1 MPYSRNSDL
10 PKAVR
15 QTVPEEKH
23 TQFRRVF
30 NSVYDDTKN
39 EQRAFQAA
47 WSAVGKLDV
56 EKGLMDSLRQKATEF
71 NEKYGKKHGRVTA
84 AKLKTVYDRGVGAY
98 KTNPTSVRPNVS
110 SKEQWAHAR
119 VNSFLRIMRGAKSA
133 THDKDLL
140 PKKDK
145 MLKAQYANDVFTTEM
160 EARSR
165 SMDMGLGGAIH
176 VHEYNGQAVYM
187 PAINHNEYLDY
198 YEDLAEQNE
207 ELMGVD
213 YPEGEEGHSVD
224 RLEAL
229 RVIVQEIMKEEFAK
243 AEYQG
248 EKVTLNKPRR
258 LTEGNKKF
266 EVFVMDGDKVKR
278 VTFGDPNM
286 EIRRDDPKARSN
298 FRSRHSCDTA
308 TDKTSARYWSCR
320 MWESDTTVSEL
331 TKSIEGT
338 ILKADEE
345 QRMVYGWASVVT
357 EKGEPVV
364 DRQGDVIEP
373 DTLVRAV
380 NKFMEHVRVGKEM
393 HKGDQIGAV
402 IHSMPI
408 TKEIGE
414 SLGIQSDREGWI
426 VAFKVYNDDVWAKV
440 KSGELAAFSIGGK
453 AIKEEFNG

>member
-1 MPYSRNSDL
+1 MPKVALQNKVKEHNKKS
-10 PKAVR
+10 
-15 QTVPEEKH
+15 KH
-23 TQFRRVF
+23 KVTMRML
-30 NSVYDDTKN
+30 
-39 EQRAFQAA
+39 EQ
-47 WSAVGKLDV
+47 
-56 EKGLMDSLRQKATEF
+56 
-71 NEKYGKKHGRVTA
+71 
-84 AKLKTVYDRGVGAY
+84 VYDRGVGAY
-98 KTNPTSVRPNVS
+98 RTNPASVRPNVKS
-110 SKEQWAHAR
+110 PEQWAMAR
-119 VNSFLRIMRGAKSA
+119 VNSFLRIVSGSKSA
-133 THDKDLL
+133 NHDKDLL
-140 PKKDK
+140 PSSHPSKSKAKK

-165 SMDMGLGGAIH
+165 SMDMGCGGAIH
-176 VHEYNGQAVYM
+176 VHEIDGQAVYM
-187 PAINHNEYLDY
+187 PCGSHEEYLDY
-198 YEDLAEQNE
+198 YRTEDEDKPSE
-207 ELMGVD
+207 
-213 YPEGEEGHSVD
+213 D

-229 RVIVQEIMKEEFAK
+229 RVIVQEVMKEEFAK
-243 AEYQG
+243 AKYQG

-258 LTEGNKKF
+258 LSGGNKKF
-266 EVFVMDGDKVKR
+266 EVFVMDGSKVKR

-286 EIRRDDPKARSN
+286 EIRRDNPKARAN

-320 MWESDTTVSEL
+320 MWEGGTSVSDL
-331 TKSIEGT
+331 TKNIEGQ
-338 ILKADEE
+338 ILKADDE

-402 IHSMPI
+402 IHSMPV

-414 SLGIQSDREGWI
+414 SLGIQSDREGWV

-440 KSGELAAFSIGGK
+440 KSGELAAFSIGGR
-453 AIKEEFNG
+453 AIKEDYNG

>member
-1 MPYSRNSDL
+1 MPKVALQNKVKEHNKKS
-10 PKAVR
+10 
-15 QTVPEEKH
+15 KH
-23 TQFRRVF
+23 KVTMRML
-30 NSVYDDTKN
+30 
-39 EQRAFQAA
+39 EQ
-47 WSAVGKLDV
+47 
-56 EKGLMDSLRQKATEF
+56 
-71 NEKYGKKHGRVTA
+71 
-84 AKLKTVYDRGVGAY
+84 VYDRGVGAY
-98 KTNPTSVRPNVS
+98 RTNPASVRPNVKS
-110 SKEQWAHAR
+110 PEQWAMAR
-119 VNSFLRIMRGAKSA
+119 VNSFLRIVSGSKSA

-140 PKKDK
+140 PSSHPSKSKAKK

-165 SMDMGLGGAIH
+165 SMDMGCGGAIH
-176 VHEYNGQAVYM
+176 VHEVDGQAVYM
-187 PAINHNEYLDY
+187 PCGSHEEYLDY
-198 YEDLAEQNE
+198 YRTEDEDKPSE
-207 ELMGVD
+207 
-213 YPEGEEGHSVD
+213 D

-229 RVIVQEIMKEEFAK
+229 RVIVQEVMKEEFAK

-258 LTEGNKKF
+258 LSGGNKKF
-266 EVFVMDGDKVKR
+266 EVFVMDGSKVKR

-286 EIRRDDPKARSN
+286 EIRRDNPKARAN

-320 MWESDTTVSEL
+320 MWEGGTSVSDL
-331 TKSIEGT
+331 TKNIEGQ
-338 ILKADEE
+338 ILKADDE

-402 IHSMPI
+402 IHSMPV

-414 SLGIQSDREGWI
+414 SLGIQSDREGWV

-440 KSGELAAFSIGGK
+440 KSGELAAFSIGGR
-453 AIKEEFNG
+453 AIKEDYNG

>member
-1 MPYSRNSDL
+1 MPKVALQNKVKEHNKKS
-10 PKAVR
+10 
-15 QTVPEEKH
+15 KH
-23 TQFRRVF
+23 KVTMRML
-30 NSVYDDTKN
+30 
-39 EQRAFQAA
+39 EQ
-47 WSAVGKLDV
+47 
-56 EKGLMDSLRQKATEF
+56 
-71 NEKYGKKHGRVTA
+71 
-84 AKLKTVYDRGVGAY
+84 VYDRGVGAY
-98 KTNPTSVRPNVS
+98 RTNPASVRPNVKS
-110 SKEQWAHAR
+110 PEQWAMAR
-119 VNSFLRIMRGAKSA
+119 VNSFLRIVSGSKSA
-133 THDKDLL
+133 NHDKDLL
-140 PKKDK
+140 PSSHPSKSKTKK

-165 SMDMGLGGAIH
+165 SMDMGCGGAIH
-176 VHEYNGQAVYM
+176 VHEIDGQAVYM
-187 PAINHNEYLDY
+187 PCGSHEEYLDY
-198 YEDLAEQNE
+198 YRTEDEDKPSE
-207 ELMGVD
+207 
-213 YPEGEEGHSVD
+213 D

-229 RVIVQEIMKEEFAK
+229 RVIVQEVMKEEFAK

-258 LTEGNKKF
+258 LSGGNKKF
-266 EVFVMDGDKVKR
+266 EVFVMDGSKVKR

-286 EIRRDDPKARSN
+286 EIRRDNPKARAN

-320 MWESDTTVSEL
+320 MWEGGTSVSDL
-331 TKSIEGT
+331 TKNIEGQ
-338 ILKADEE
+338 ILKADDE

-373 DTLVRAV
+373 ETLVRAV

-402 IHSMPI
+402 IHSMPV

-414 SLGIQSDREGWI
+414 SLGIQSDREGWV

-440 KSGELAAFSIGGK
+440 KSGELAAFSIGGR
-453 AIKEEFNG
+453 AIKEDYNG

>member
-1 MPYSRNSDL
+1 MPYSS
-10 PKAVR
+10 PAK
-15 QTVPEEKH
+15 VPSNVPDSKKK
-23 TQFRRVF
+23 QFMEVF
-30 NSVYDDTKN
+30 NSVYNNTKD
-39 EQRAFQAA
+39 EGRAMAA
-47 WSAVGKLDV
+47 AYSAIKKSMSVGSKV
-56 EKGLMDSLRQKATEF
+56 SWNSSG
-71 NEKYGKKHGRVTA
+71 GTA
-84 AKLKTVYDRGVGAY
+84 RGIIREIVRDGTV
-98 KTNPTSVRPNVS
+98 PNIPVKITG
-110 SKEQWAHAR
+110 SKEDPAAR
-119 VNSFLRIMRGAKSA
+119 IEIVDDEGKPTGTMVGHKLSTLR
-133 THDKDLL
+133 
-140 PKKDK
+140 
-145 MLKAQYANDVFTTEM
+145 KAQYANDVFTTEM

-165 SMDMGLGGAIH
+165 SMDMGLGGTIH

-187 PAINHNEYLDY
+187 PAINHDEYLDY
-198 YEDLAEQNE
+198 YEDLAEANA
-207 ELMGVD
+207 ELAGAE
-213 YPEGEEGHSVD
+213 YPEDEEAPSVD

-243 AEYQG
+243 ADYQG

-258 LTEGNKKF
+258 IQGGNKKF

-286 EIRRDDPKARSN
+286 EIRRDNPKARAN

-320 MWESDTTVSEL
+320 MWEGGTSVSEL
-331 TKSIEGT
+331 TKDIEGQ
-338 ILKADEE
+338 ILKADDE

-373 DTLVRAV
+373 DTLVKAV
-380 NKFMEHVRVGKEM
+380 NNFMEHVRVGKEM

-440 KSGELAAFSIGGK
+440 KSGELAAFSIGGR
-453 AIKEEFNG
+453 AIKEDYSA

>member
-1 MPYSRNSDL
+1 MPKVALQNKVKEHNKKS
-10 PKAVR
+10 
-15 QTVPEEKH
+15 KH
-23 TQFRRVF
+23 KVTMRML
-30 NSVYDDTKN
+30 
-39 EQRAFQAA
+39 EQ
-47 WSAVGKLDV
+47 
-56 EKGLMDSLRQKATEF
+56 
-71 NEKYGKKHGRVTA
+71 
-84 AKLKTVYDRGVGAY
+84 VYDRGVGAY
-98 KTNPTSVRPNVS
+98 RTNPASVRPTVKS
-110 SKEQWAHAR
+110 PEQWAMAR
-119 VNSFLRIMRGAKSA
+119 VNSFLRIVSGSKSA
-133 THDKDLL
+133 NHDKDLL
-140 PKKDK
+140 PSSHPSKSKAKK

-165 SMDMGLGGAIH
+165 SMDMGCGGAIH
-176 VHEYNGQAVYM
+176 VHEIDGQAVYM
-187 PAINHNEYLDY
+187 PCGSHEEYLDY
-198 YEDLAEQNE
+198 YRTEDEDKPSE
-207 ELMGVD
+207 
-213 YPEGEEGHSVD
+213 D

-229 RVIVQEIMKEEFAK
+229 RVIVQEVMKEEFAK

-258 LTEGNKKF
+258 LSGGNKKF
-266 EVFVMDGDKVKR
+266 EVFVMDGSKVKR

-286 EIRRDDPKARSN
+286 EIRRDDPKARAN
-298 FRSRHSCDTA
+298 FRSRHSCDTKK
-308 TDKTSARYWSCR
+308 DKTTAGYWSCR
-320 MWESDTTVSEL
+320 MWEGGTSVSDL
-331 TKSIEGT
+331 TKNIEGQ
-338 ILKADEE
+338 ILKADDE

-402 IHSMPI
+402 IHSMPV

-440 KSGELAAFSIGGK
+440 KSGELAAFSIGGR
-453 AIKEEFNG
+453 AIKEDYNG